1 VVGTR
6 SEGDMSAIFGETLSF
21 GQENGPDVQLVVFGD
36 EHYAR
41 YENLD
46 GYTVVYDIDL
56 GLFCYAMLVDGNF
69 VSSGVPQAVPA
80 PFGLPRHLEEDEA
93 VRAEKFLAR
102 FRRIIPPSENGPV
115 HDTIRTFGPNQ
126 GLLEGRRLSVGTVR
140 GLTILVEFK
149 DVTSTVTQADVDA
162 LLNGQNYTANGNFCS
177 AREYYQLV
185 SNGKLDYQNDVVGP
199 FKLSRERAF
208 YVNTLL
214 VKEALDL
221 AVASGVDLTRYDS
234 RGEGIIDAVNF
245 MYAGQTQYL
254 GEIWPHNSSIDLR
267 YGTMRTSLYM
277 LTSMGRNASELTI
290 GTFCHE
296 SGHLLCRFPDMYD
309 YGNRDGDGVESAGI
323 GAYCLMG
330 SGNHNDRG
338 RTPSPV
344 CAYLR
349 DLAGWTDTVD
359 LSVSAELEA
368 VHGDYGTAMKF
379 GTTRLN
385 EYFLVENRSRIGLD
399 RGLPSSGL
407 AVYHCDTRGSNELQ
421 EGSSTRHYQCAL
433 LQADGHLDLE
443 HNINQGDGTDLFGAV
458 PGTALSHNTMPS
470 SRRWDGSE
478 SGLVI
483 SGIGTPGERIA
494 FRVGSIAPPDTRQ
507 TIRAEAKPNLTI
519 PDNLPAGITSTINIA
534 DDGTID
540 GIAASIDITH
550 TYIGDL
556 EVDLIAPSGRTVP
569 LHHRTG
575 AGQDNLVAT
584 FDASSL
590 PALAGMVGE
599 SLAGTWTLA
608 VRDLEGQ
615 DVGRLNRWT
624 LEIQVKAA
632 EQVIHLQAAPAL
644 AIPDANPAGVS
655 SSLMVDRSGT
665 VKRLEV
671 AIDIT
676 HTYIGDLRVELVS
689 PTGRTAA
696 LHNRIG
702 GGADNLVSTFDARPP
717 SPLAAFVNQ
726 SAQGAWLLRVSDLAG
741 RDVGTL
747 NSWSLEIELAN

>member
-1 VVGTR
+1 
-6 SEGDMSAIFGETLSF
+6 
-21 GQENGPDVQLVVFGD
+21 
-36 EHYAR
+36 
-41 YENLD
+41 
-46 GYTVVYDIDL
+46 
-56 GLFCYAMLVDGNF
+56 
-69 VSSGVPQAVPA
+69 
-80 PFGLPRHLEEDEA
+80 
-93 VRAEKFLAR
+93 
-102 FRRIIPPSENGPV
+102 
-115 HDTIRTFGPNQ
+115 
-126 GLLEGRRLSVGTVR
+126 
-140 GLTILVEFK
+140 
-149 DVTSTVTQADVDA
+149 VTSTVTQADVDA
-162 LLNGQNYTANGNFCS
+162 MLNGQNYTANGNFCS
-177 AREYYQLV
+177 AREYYRLV
-185 SNGKLDYQNDVVGP
+185 SNGKLDYSNDVVGP

-221 AVASGVDLTRYDS
+221 AVASGVDLSRYDS
-234 RGEGIIDAVNF
+234 KNEGIIDAVNF

-254 GEIWPHNSSIDLR
+254 GDIWPHNSSIDLR
-267 YGTMRTSLYM
+267 YGTKRTSLYM
-277 LTSMGRNASELTI
+277 LTSMGRTASELTI

-323 GAYCLMG
+323 GSYCLMG

-359 LSVSAELEA
+359 LSIDADLEA

-421 EGSSTRHYQCAL
+421 EGSATRHYQCAL

-443 HNINQGDGTDLFGAV
+443 HNINQGDGSDLFGAV
-458 PGTALSHNTMPS
+458 QGTALSHNTTPS

-483 SGIGTPGERIA
+483 SGVSTPGERMT
-494 FRVGSIAPPDTRQ
+494 FRVGSTTPPDTKES
-507 TIRAEAKPNLTI
+507 IRFEATPNLTI
-519 PDNLPAGITSTINIA
+519 PDNVPAGITSIIA
-534 DDGTID
+534 IAESGTID
-540 GIAASIDITH
+540 GIAVSIDVTH
-550 TYIGDL
+550 TYVGDL
-556 EVDLIAPSGRTVP
+556 EVDLVAPSGRTVS

-584 FDASSL
+584 FDPGSL

-599 SLAGTWTLA
+599 SLAGTWTLN

-615 DVGRLNRWT
+615 DVGRLNRWA
-624 LEIQVKAA
+624 LEFRVKPA
-632 EQVIHLQAAPAL
+632 ETVIELKATPAL
-644 AIPDANPAGVS
+644 AIPDADAAGVS
-655 SSLMVDRSGT
+655 SSLVVDRSGT
-665 VKRLEV
+665 VKRLAV
-671 AIDIT
+671 AINIT
-676 HTYIGDLRVELVS
+676 HTFIGDLRVELTS

-702 GGADNLVSTFDARPP
+702 GSADNLVSTFDSQPP
-717 SPLAAFVNQ
+717 SPLAALVNQ

-747 NSWSLEIELAN
+747 NSWSLEIEMGA